1 MIDTQELITKH
12 EGIRLHP
19 YKDSVGKLTVG
30 IGHNLD
36 DNGISL
42 AAAQFILEEDI
53 ANAVNELKNI
63 FEEWDELPTTV
74 QAVLT
79 DMMFNLG
86 YNHFSGFKRMIAA
99 IRIQDFK
106 QAAKEAKNSKWCKQ
120 VSNRCLE
127 NVSILQNS

>member
-1 MIDTQELITKH
+1 MKDVMELITKH

-19 YKDSVGKLTVG
+19 YRDSVGKLTIGV
-30 IGHNLD
+30 GHNLD

-42 AAAQFILEEDI
+42 ATAQFMLEEDI
-53 ANAVNELKNI
+53 ANAVSELKDI
-63 FEEWDELPTTV
+63 FEGWDELPDTV

-86 YNHFSGFKRMIAA
+86 YNRFIKFKRMIAA

-106 QAAKEAKNSKWCKQ
+106 QAAKEAKDSKWCAQ
-120 VSNRCLE
+120 VGSRCLE
-127 NVSILQNS
+127 NISILQNS

>member
-1 MIDTQELITKH
+1 MEAQELITKH
-12 EGIRLHP
+12 EGIRLHM
-19 YKDSVGKLTVG
+19 YKDSVGVNTIG

-42 AAAQFILEEDI
+42 ATAQFILEEDI
-53 ANAVNELKNI
+53 ANAVSELKDI
-63 FEEWDELPTTV
+63 FEEWDDIPTTV

-86 YNHFSGFKRMIAA
+86 YNRFTKFKRMIAA

-106 QAAKEAKNSKWCKQ
+106 QAAKEAKNSKWCEQ
-120 VSNRCLE
+120 VGKRCLE
-127 NVSILQNS
+127 NISILQNS